1 MGKGKHKKKTKKN
14 KGITQTPSASSNKGT
29 NVNKIERM
37 NAVINTSTFRELK
50 NRLDEQKAI
59 TEEYKEMIKDKVKML
74 ETKQDEIDTLTTKN
88 EKLARMVEKMKLTMN
103 ENIDATENFC
113 DSTKLVVAR
122 RLQRFKELHIS
133 KFENLMNEMINN
145 E

>member
-14 KGITQTPSASSNKGT
+14 KGTTSIPSSSSKKGNNANKDEHM
-29 NVNKIERM
+29 NVII
-37 NAVINTSTFRELK
+37 NASTFRELK
-50 NRLDEQKAI
+50 NRHDEQKAV
-59 TEEYKEMIKDKVKML
+59 TEEYKQMIKDKVQML

-88 EKLARMVEKMKLTMN
+88 EKLARMVERMKLTMN

-113 DSTKLVVAR
+113 DTTKLVVAR

>member
-29 NVNKIERM
+29 NGNKIEHM

-50 NRLDEQKAI
+50 SRLDEQKAI

-88 EKLARMVEKMKLTMN
+88 EKLARMVERMKLTMN
-103 ENIDATENFC
+103 ENIDETENFC
-113 DSTKLVVAR
+113 DSTKLVMAR
-122 RLQRFKELHIS
+122 KLQRFKELHIS